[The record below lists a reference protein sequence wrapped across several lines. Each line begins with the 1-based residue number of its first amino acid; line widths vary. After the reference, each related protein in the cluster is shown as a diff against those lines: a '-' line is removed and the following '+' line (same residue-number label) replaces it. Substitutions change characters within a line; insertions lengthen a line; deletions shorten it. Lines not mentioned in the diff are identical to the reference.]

1 MLRSASALVVSV
13 VSLALSAGPVTATDW
28 PAGKS
33 KNIGQSLN
41 KKSEPS
47 GIVWDQNA
55 KRLWV
60 VGDEGKIY
68 LLERNGSKVGEW
80 SESGDLEAV
89 TVTGTASKIYVG
101 VESPPQI
108 QEYTLDKGKLTAGHQ
123 WTLDVPVAGADGME
137 GLTWVPNGEH
147 PYGTKASGGVFFA
160 SSQKDG
166 HIYIYD
172 VDLTKSGAGTRL
184 GDFSPTKAENDIS
197 DLYFSATSHLLYVLY
212 DGANKLLTVDPTTTS
227 FTVKNTYD
235 LPSGTDSQEGVTLDC
250 SGSQKH
256 LYLADDTNKHV
267 IHSFNGFPCQ

>member
-1 MLRSASALVVSV
+1 
-13 VSLALSAGPVTATDW
+13 VTATGW

-33 KNIGQSLN
+33 KDIGQALN

-55 KRLWV
+55 KKLWV
-60 VGDEGKIY
+60 VGDEGKVY
-68 LLERNGSKVGEW
+68 LLERNGNKVGEW

-89 TVTGTASKIYVG
+89 TVTGTAGKIYIG
-101 VESPPQI
+101 VESPAQI
-108 QEYTLDKGKLTAGHQ
+108 REYTLAKGRLTAGNQ

-137 GLTWVPNGEH
+137 GLTWVPNGSH
-147 PYGTKASGGVFFA
+147 PYDATASGGVFYA

-172 VDLTKSGAGTRL
+172 VDLTQSGAGKRL
-184 GDFSPTKAENDIS
+184 GNFSPDKGENDIS
-197 DLYFSATSHLLYVLY
+197 DLYFSVAGNLLYVLY
-212 DGANKLLTVDPTTTS
+212 DHANKLLTVDPKD
-227 FTVKNTYD
+227 FTVKTSYD
-235 LPSGTDSQEGVTLDC
+235 LPSGSDSQEGVTLDC
-250 SGSQKH
+250 SGDQTH